1 MATASFRAMTGRAD
15 LRRHAKGEPALPLR
29 PLLILAALVLAA
41 PADAGAP
48 SPSWPLL
55 WPEPT
60 PRAGPT
66 LHPDRAMEL
75 TAREVGQMIMI
86 GFPGSEPGEAWPA
99 RAAAMIAEGRIGGV
113 ILFADNARNPAQVG
127 RLTGSLAAAA
137 GALPP
142 FIAIDQE
149 GGYIQRLTRRH
160 GFQSLPSARAIARTD
175 LCTARADYAKTATEL
190 AALGI
195 DVNFGPVVDL
205 NINPRNP
212 AIGRKA
218 RSYGTDAQTVV
229 AYAEQ
234 FIAAHDDAGVLTAA
248 KHFPGHGSA
257 VLDPHKRIVDITKTW
272 QPRELT
278 PFRVLAREQRV
289 PMIMV
294 GHLIHPRFS
303 DGDRPASL
311 SRRAITVALRK
322 ELGFDGLVVTDDLG
336 MDAIADRYSEEA
348 AAVMAARAGAD
359 ILLFANRQTSD
370 ASRVDRVIDAVT
382 GAVAAGRIP
391 AATID
396 QSYQRILATKRALA
410 DAIVHRHP
418 APAFDVASRTYV
430 AAAAAPAAFT
440 RGSAGIPMPDCP
452 AAPAA
457 GTPE

>member
-1 MATASFRAMTGRAD
+1 MLVVM
-15 LRRHAKGEPALPLR
+15 
-29 PLLILAALVLAA
+29 ALVV
-41 PADAGAP
+41 PAHAGAP

-55 WPEPT
+55 WPEWT
-60 PRAGPT
+60 PRATPT

-86 GFPGSEPGEAWPA
+86 GFPGTEPDENWPE
-99 RAAAMIAEGRIGGV
+99 RAAAMIADGRIGGV
-113 ILFADNARNPAQVG
+113 ILFGDNARNPAQVR
-127 RLTGSLAAAA
+127 RLTGSLTAAA

-149 GGYIQRLTRRH
+149 GGYIQRLTSRN
-160 GFQSLPSARAIARTD
+160 GFQSLPSARAVARTD

-190 AALGI
+190 ASLGI
-195 DVNFGPVVDL
+195 NVNFGPVVDL
-205 NINPRNP
+205 DINPRNP

-218 RSYGTDAQTVV
+218 RSYGTDPETVL

-257 VLDPHKRIVDITKTW
+257 VLDPHTQIVDITKTW

-278 PFRVLAREQRV
+278 PFRVLAEEQRV

-311 SRRAITVALRK
+311 SRRAITGALRN

-336 MDAIADRYSEEA
+336 MDAIADRYSEAE

-370 ASRVDRVIDAVT
+370 ATRVDRVIDAVI

-391 AATID
+391 ASTIE

-410 DAIVHRHP
+410 EAIIHRRPLPGFDA
-418 APAFDVASRTYV
+418 ASRTYID
-430 AAAAAPAAFT
+430 AAVPAPAAFT
-440 RGSAGIPMPDCP
+440 RGSAGIPVPDCP
-452 AAPAA
+452 AHPAA
-457 GTPE
+457 VKPE

>member
-1 MATASFRAMTGRAD
+1 
-15 LRRHAKGEPALPLR
+15 
-29 PLLILAALVLAA
+29 
-41 PADAGAP
+41 
-48 SPSWPLL
+48 
-55 WPEPT
+55 
-60 PRAGPT
+60 
-66 LHPDRAMEL
+66 MEL
-75 TAREVGQMIMI
+75 TARQVGQMIMI
-86 GFPGSEPGEAWPA
+86 GFPGTEPDEDWPE
-99 RAAAMIAEGRIGGV
+99 RAAAMIADGRIGGV
-113 ILFADNARNPAQVG
+113 ILFADNARNPAQVR

-137 GALPP
+137 GDLPP

-149 GGYIQRLTRRH
+149 GGYIQRLTSRH

-190 AALGI
+190 ASLGI
-195 DVNFGPVVDL
+195 TVNFGPVVDL
-205 NINPRNP
+205 DINPRNP
-212 AIGRKA
+212 AIGRLA
-218 RSYGTDAQTVV
+218 RSYGDNPNTIV

-272 QPRELT
+272 QPSELT
-278 PFRVLAREQRV
+278 PFRILAAEQRV

-311 SRRAITVALRK
+311 SRRAITGALRN

-336 MDAIADRYSEEA
+336 MDAIADRYSEAE

-370 ASRVDRVIDAVT
+370 AARVDRVIDAVT

-391 AATID
+391 AATIER
-396 QSYQRILATKRALA
+396 SYQRILATKRALA
-410 DAIVHRHP
+410 DEIVHRHP
-418 APAFDVASRTYV
+418 LPGFDIASRSY
-430 AAAAAPAAFT
+430 ADAAAPAPAAFAP
-440 RGSAGIPMPDCP
+440 GSAGIPVPDCP
-452 AAPAA
+452 ARPSATKPD
-457 GTPE
+457 